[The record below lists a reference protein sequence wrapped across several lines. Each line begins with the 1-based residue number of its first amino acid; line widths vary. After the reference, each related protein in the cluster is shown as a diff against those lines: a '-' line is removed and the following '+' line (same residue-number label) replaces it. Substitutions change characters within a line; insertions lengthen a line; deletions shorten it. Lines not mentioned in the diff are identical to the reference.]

1 MSRRPAGRAVALL
14 ALLLA
19 VSGCS
24 TVPMNSPTFQI
35 TQAPSR
41 PAEEV
46 GIEPV
51 SPAPGATPEEIV
63 RNFIDAAA
71 SSRPGHPVSR
81 EHLTRE
87 AAGTWS
93 DETGITVISPDYAT
107 VTTETG
113 AVEVTAPL
121 VGTID
126 ERFVFAVGGPDT
138 FTRQFTLEQVDD
150 EWRISDPP
158 DGLIILEPDFERL
171 YDERAAYFLDVTGQ
185 RMVPDPRYLI
195 TGEAQPTALV
205 QRLLDGPS
213 AALAPGVRNP
223 LSGVQLRSAVTVA
236 GGMAVVDL
244 TALATDH
251 EPLLSQ
257 ICAQLVWTLTHPQLR
272 ITSAEVRVD
281 GRVVTLP
288 DVPIEQT
295 ADDWASF
302 NPDAVPVDAVGHYL
316 DGGGALHT
324 VTMGAPTPGPAG
336 AGAYALSSAAVSAE
350 PRTGKLTA
358 LAGVRS
364 DAGGATL
371 LTGPYDGD
379 LTGVLTAGSITAPT
393 VAATRSEF
401 WVVRDGT
408 SVVRVPAGAAPQ
420 AVSAPTLPGLGIAEV
435 LRLSPDGV
443 RAALVIDGPGGP
455 TLYVTTV
462 VRSEDGSVGLRDLRP
477 IAPTL
482 SRVVDVAWRDSGEL
496 LVLAENGAENGNL
509 PYSVGVDGWGL
520 NALPTAGLPSQPT
533 SIAAAPTRQPLVSS
547 GGTIW
552 QLNGGTWGTL
562 VRGREPLPGTNPFYP
577 L

>member
-1 MSRRPAGRAVALL
+1 MSRGPAARAATLL
-14 ALLLA
+14 ALLLVLSA
-19 VSGCS
+19 CS
-24 TVPMNSPTFQI
+24 TVPTSSPTVQI

-41 PAEEV
+41 PVEEV

-63 RNFIDAAA
+63 RSFIDAAA
-71 SSRPGHPVSR
+71 SARAGHPVAR
-81 EHLTRE
+81 EHLTPE

-113 AVEVTAPL
+113 AVEVTAPI

-126 ERFVFAVGGPDT
+126 ERFVFAVGGPGT
-138 FTRQFTLEQVDD
+138 FTHQFTLDEVND

-223 LSGVQLRSAVTVA
+223 LSGVQLRNAVTVT
-236 GGMAVVDL
+236 GGTAVVDL
-244 TALATDH
+244 TALATDP
-251 EPLLSQ
+251 EPLLAQ
-257 ICAQLVWTLTHPQLR
+257 ICAQLVWTLTPPQSR
-272 ITSAEVRVD
+272 ITSVEVRVD
-281 GRVVTLP
+281 GEVLALP
-288 DVPIEQT
+288 DVPLAQT

-316 DGGGALHT
+316 TGGALHT
-324 VTMGAPTPGPAG
+324 VTTGAPTPGPAG

-350 PRTGKLTA
+350 PRTGKLTT
-358 LAGVRS
+358 LAGVRVN
-364 DAGGATL
+364 AGSSTL

-379 LTGVLTAGSITAPT
+379 LTVALTAGSITAPT

-420 AVSAPTLPGLGIAEV
+420 AVSATTLPGLGVAKV

-455 TLYVTTV
+455 ALYVTTV

-482 SRVVDVAWRDSGEL
+482 SRVADVAWRDSGVL
-496 LVLAENGAENGNL
+496 LVLAETGVGDGNV
-509 PYSVGVDGWGL
+509 PYAVGVDGWGL

-562 VRGREPLPGTNPFYP
+562 VRGREPLPGVSPFYP